1 MENSKFLV
9 LAVVSMAVMLTSQAV
24 NAQKVFQIN
33 RFVDS
38 VLTLRYWRADIDTNY
53 ITRPHTKWT
62 LVGRINMSGS
72 RIHALGVDEG
82 REFETKLKADY
93 KKTVSIGVSYLGMS
107 LNLSLNPAKLLG
119 KYNDYEL
126 GIHSYGK
133 RFGYDISYQ
142 DAHNFKGWHEVDG
155 ARQDITTSDDMFRLR
170 TLGMN
175 AYYVFNSRRFSYPAA
190 FANSYLQR
198 QSAGS
203 FLLAASA
210 QWQNGEISNVNGE
223 GSIDIPSADFKMT
236 NIGIGAGYGYNYVP
250 KSSHRG
256 DWLIHFSVLPTLLVY
271 TNSSITIGETDTRL
285 ERHFPEGLITM
296 RGAIVRQ
303 IGRNKF
309 AGLSGV
315 YDINSIGHS
324 DKMNIRNQKWFAR
337 LYFGIRL

>member
-1 MENSKFLV
+1 
-9 LAVVSMAVMLTSQAV
+9 
-24 NAQKVFQIN
+24 
-33 RFVDS
+33 
-38 VLTLRYWRADIDTNY
+38 
-53 ITRPHTKWT
+53 
-62 LVGRINMSGS
+62 
-72 RIHALGVDEG
+72 
-82 REFETKLKADY
+82 
-93 KKTVSIGVSYLGMS
+93 
-107 LNLSLNPAKLLG
+107 
-119 KYNDYEL
+119 
-126 GIHSYGK
+126 
-133 RFGYDISYQ
+133 
-142 DAHNFKGWHEVDG
+142 
-155 ARQDITTSDDMFRLR
+155 
-170 TLGMN
+170 
-175 AYYVFNSRRFSYPAA
+175 
-190 FANSYLQR
+190 
-198 QSAGS
+198 
-203 FLLAASA
+203 
-210 QWQNGEISNVNGE
+210 
-223 GSIDIPSADFKMT
+223 MT

>member
-1 MENSKFLV
+1 MENSKYLV

-24 NAQKVFQIN
+24 NAQK
-33 RFVDS
+33 
-38 VLTLRYWRADIDTNY
+38 A
-53 ITRPHTKWT
+53 
-62 LVGRINMSGS
+62 
-72 RIHALGVDEG
+72 
-82 REFETKLKADY
+82 
-93 KKTVSIGVSYLGMS
+93 
-107 LNLSLNPAKLLG
+107 
-119 KYNDYEL
+119 
-126 GIHSYGK
+126 
-133 RFGYDISYQ
+133 
-142 DAHNFKGWHEVDG
+142 
-155 ARQDITTSDDMFRLR
+155 
-170 TLGMN
+170 
-175 AYYVFNSRRFSYPAA
+175 
-190 FANSYLQR
+190 
-198 QSAGS
+198 
-203 FLLAASA
+203 
-210 QWQNGEISNVNGE
+210 
-223 GSIDIPSADFKMT
+223 ADFKMT